1 MREIHAFC
9 VKIYRRSKKG
19 RLGKRF
25 YGETGAGIIAANL
38 RRNCVDTLI
47 ALIKSIQTVNPKK
60 TETTL

>member
-47 ALIKSIQTVNPKK
+47 HSVRVPQSLTQQKPKR
-60 TETTL
+60 L